1 MFLFWLPAVL
11 VFVLD
16 RVTKLRVMHT
26 MLIGESRRVL
36 GEFFR
41 ITSVRNTGAAFGLF
55 AGGHRVFVYISVA
68 AIVLVLALYF
78 RGARQARLRS
88 LALGLILG
96 GALGNLYDRIRFH
109 EVVDFFDFSL
119 NGHHFAV
126 FNVADSAV
134 TVGVALLAWEIYAQG
149 RTGRPE
155 PALPAPPPGD
165 AGP

>member
-1 MFLFWLPAVL
+1 MFLFFLPAAL
-11 VFVLD
+11 IFALD
-16 RVTKLRVMHT
+16 RVSKLRVSNT
-26 MLIGESRRVL
+26 MYVGQSHRVL

-41 ITSVRNTGAAFGLF
+41 LTYVRNTGAAFGLF
-55 AGGHRVFVYISVA
+55 AGHHQVFVYISIA
-68 AIVLVLALYF
+68 AILLVLALYF